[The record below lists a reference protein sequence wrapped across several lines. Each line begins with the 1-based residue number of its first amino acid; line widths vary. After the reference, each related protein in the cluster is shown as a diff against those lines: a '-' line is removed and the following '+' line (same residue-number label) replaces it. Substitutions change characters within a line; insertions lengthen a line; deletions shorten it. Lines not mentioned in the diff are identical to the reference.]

1 MEWVCTAEISVGKW
15 CKIHF
20 EVDYLPMAESDSLH
34 HTRPSLLIRLRDLRD
49 GEAWQ
54 TFVGTYAP
62 LIYRYCRQRGVQDA
76 DAADVAQEVL
86 AQVARSIRKFEYQ
99 PERGRFRD
107 WLGTVTRHKLARYL
121 KHKASG
127 IAAKGGASV
136 EIFESTAAP
145 AADSEWTAEFNTHV
159 LRTAL
164 DRVRPR
170 FEAPTWKAFE
180 LVWIENRAARDVAR
194 ELKQPIDFVYV
205 AKSRVLK
212 RLREEVLA
220 LAEDI
225 PLFTPLHS

>member
-1 MEWVCTAEISVGKW
+1 
-15 CKIHF
+15 
-20 EVDYLPMAESDSLH
+20 MANGDSQY

-54 TFVGTYAP
+54 TFVETYAP
-62 LIYRYCRQRGVQDA
+62 LVYRFCRQRGVQDA

-107 WLGTVTRHKLARYL
+107 WLGTVTRNKLARHL
-121 KHKASG
+121 KRNAIG
-127 IAAKGGASV
+127 TAGRGGEADATIESAV
-136 EIFESTAAP
+136 GPEIDP
-145 AADSEWTAEFNTHV
+145 EWTAEFNTHV

-164 DRVRPR
+164 ERIRPH
-170 FEAPTWKAFE
+170 FEAPTWRAFE
-180 LVWIENRAARDVAR
+180 LVWIEDMAARDVAR
-194 ELKQPIDFVYV
+194 EMKQPIDFVYV

-212 RLREEVLA
+212 RLREEVIT

-225 PLFTPLHS
+225 PVYAPLDS